1 MYALT
6 ILPFLAIHRMY
17 AGIKDMD
24 GDGQVDAQDILIWL
38 QRLYSLVFDE
48 SLKRV
53 QAWWQRQG
61 GWVMDL
67 YEAAGKKFENGIT
80 APGKTKHVQKSLHN
94 WAGLKAA
101 MNCPLARWARMGKI
115 VKKEDKFNNH
125 LHKLMKAGRM
135 AEIVKRASKKFM
147 RGVKQRRFEKSLK
160 EDERKEIKEC
170 FELFGKVKDL
180 FFLRLNAPGQT

>member
-94 WAGLKAA
+94 WASVISFGHLGLFYGSRGP
-101 MNCPLARWARMGKI
+101 NLGRSARCKQCAQLPVSNRFLGRSRQ
-115 VKKEDKFNNH
+115 H
-125 LHKLMKAGRM
+125 RSTKLSTG
-135 AEIVKRASKKFM
+135 
-147 RGVKQRRFEKSLK
+147 
-160 EDERKEIKEC
+160 
-170 FELFGKVKDL
+170 
-180 FFLRLNAPGQT
+180 